1 MADIPY
7 GNRRADILTQM
18 SQRDR
23 LAFIAEGLPIIAA
36 SARSFWDAA
45 QKLDHGSREQN
56 VLEGFAI
63 EEAAKVLIL
72 MDLVRCPA
80 KHVARRVKGIVKIF
94 YDHLGRMI
102 YADAQGWR
110 PVNLTELRTYVDRD
124 RQGHYLEG
132 YVGEYIVP
140 NWNLYSREST
150 MYADIEV
157 HEDGKPQWSEPRGN
171 GGSRAVF
178 GEPPMVILLVEAMQ
192 ALGMFTP
199 KGVRTVHDVWQSVDF
214 VDAQH
219 FDDHRRLLRET
230 LERLIAAN
238 LPSAHA
244 SDDDVARLTRHW
256 QMPMYNLQF
265 HRVPVELETI
275 EAEREAA
282 LWQEVGGYSG

>member
-7 GNRRADILTQM
+7 GNRRADILTQL

-36 SARSFWDAA
+36 SAHSFWDAV
-45 QKLDHGSREQN
+45 QHLEQGSREQN

-72 MDLVRCPA
+72 MDLVRCPS
-80 KHVARRVKGIVKIF
+80 KHIARRVKGIVKTF
-94 YDHLGRMI
+94 YDHLSRMI
-102 YADAQGWR
+102 YADAQCWR
-110 PVNLTELRTYVDRD
+110 PVDVTELQTYVDRE

-140 NWNLYSREST
+140 NWKLYSREST

-157 HEDGKPQWSEPRGN
+157 HEDGKPQWSAPCGN
-171 GGSRAVF
+171 GSSLQMF
-178 GEPPMVILLVEAMQ
+178 GGPPLPFLLIEAMT
-192 ALGMFTP
+192 ALGMFTG
-199 KGVRTVHDVWQSVDF
+199 KGVRIVHQVWQRLDF
-214 VDAQH
+214 TDTQH
-219 FDDHRRLLRET
+219 FDDHRRLFREM
-230 LERLIAAN
+230 LEKLIAAN
-238 LPSAHA
+238 LPS
-244 SDDDVARLTRHW
+244 DDATDDHVWQLNSHW

-265 HRVPVELETI
+265 GRVAVDLEVL

-282 LWQEVGGYSG
+282 LWHEVGT